1 MTTSYKYLLLSLV
14 IVLTTNCVK
23 KDTEEPLPMVPE
35 EIAYIL
41 NEGSF
46 GAGDA
51 TIAKIDIANAVV
63 TLTHFRLVNQFL
75 LGDIVQSMG
84 ETADKYYIVV
94 NNSAKIEVVD
104 KETFISQMTIE
115 DMGSPRYFLAIND
128 TLAYVTDLFAG
139 AIHQINPETGDK
151 YEDIIVNGWSEQMER
166 IGDEVFVSLFTDS
179 KVGVIDINTQAL
191 IDSIPIDLPPTKMVM
206 DKFNKLWVI
215 GSVYEG
221 ESKLYKIDGESRMIE
236 SEWLFDSN
244 NPLMQLT
251 IDPEG
256 SNLYY
261 GVANSKIFKMN
272 VSSTTLPSGPFI
284 TQEFQNLY
292 GIGVNND
299 GKVFVCEALDFVQ
312 DGLVLVYDNTGKIES
327 QIPSGVAPNGLV
339 FTE

>member
-1 MTTSYKYLLLSLV
+1 MTTKLKYFLLALV

-23 KDTEEPLPMVPE
+23 NDDQEPEPIVPG

-41 NEGSF
+41 NEGGF
-46 GAGDA
+46 GTDNG
-51 TIAKIDIANAVV
+51 TIAKIDITNALV
-63 TLTHFRLVNQFL
+63 TITYFRIVNQFL

-104 KETFISQMTIE
+104 KETFASQMTIG

-151 YEDIIVNGWSEQMER
+151 YNDISVNGWSEQMER
-166 IGDEVFVSLFTDS
+166 LGDEVYVTLFSDS
-179 KVGVIDINTQAL
+179 KVGIIDIDTQSL
-191 IDSIPIDLPPTKMVM
+191 VDSIPLDLPPNKMVM

-215 GSVYEG
+215 GSVFEG
-221 ESKLYKIDGESRMIE
+221 ASKLYKIDGESRMIE
-236 SEWLFDSN
+236 NEWFFDDSQ
-244 NPLMQLT
+244 PLMQLA

-256 SNLYY
+256 SNIYF
-261 GVANSKIFKMN
+261 GVANSKIFKMD
-272 VSSTTLPSGPFI
+272 VSATSLPGEPFI
-284 TQEFQNLY
+284 THEFQTFY
-292 GIGVNND
+292 GIGVNKD
-299 GKVFVCEALDFVQ
+299 GKVFACEAFDFVQ
-312 DGLVLVYDNTGKIES
+312 DGLVLLFDNTGKIES